1 LYWLL
6 ELSRETYSAGLH
18 GQTEPGWFRLLSR
31 LCSVI
36 LTGRHVT
43 GRKGELI
50 PLEQVNEQHPH
61 GGDWLR
67 EIVFGL
73 NDGLVTTLVFIMA
86 VSQIAPARLLL
97 VVLGEVLAG
106 GISMALGGYLS
117 ARTAKQ
123 ILEQRIATERYEIEH
138 EPEEERAEL
147 VSIYQNKGFT
157 GPLLQHV
164 VNHLT
169 ANKERWHRAMVHDE
183 LGVVEDTLINPWL
196 EGVQVG
202 LSFVLGGLIPT
213 VPLLLS
219 LPQASWWAYGLTA
232 LTALA
237 LGAIKARYTR
247 QGPVRAGLEFL
258 VVVTLGTLAG
268 VGLGLLLH
276 GG

>member
-1 LYWLL
+1 M
-6 ELSRETYSAGLH
+6 
-18 GQTEPGWFRLLSR
+18 
-31 LCSVI
+31 
-36 LTGRHVT
+36 
-43 GRKGELI
+43 
-50 PLEQVNEQHPH
+50 EQINEQHPH
-61 GGDWLR
+61 RGNWLR

-86 VSQIAPARLLL
+86 VSEIAPGRFLLII
-97 VVLGEVLAG
+97 LGEVLAG

-147 VSIYQNKGFT
+147 VSIYQHKGFT
-157 GPLLQHV
+157 GPLLQQIV
-164 VNHLT
+164 THLT

-183 LGVVEDTLINPWL
+183 LGVVEDTRINPWL
-196 EGVQVG
+196 EGGQVG
-202 LSFVLGGLIPT
+202 ISFVVGGLIPT
-213 VPLLLS
+213 LPVLFS
-219 LPQASWWAYGLTA
+219 LPQARWWAYGLTA

-237 LGAIKARYTR
+237 LGAMKARYTH
-247 QGPVRAGLEFL
+247 QGPLWAGLEFL
-258 VVVTLGTLAG
+258 LVVTVGTLAG